1 MEWSKIVDSEHLLND
16 APQLTPVSPGVSF
29 FQMPKDN
36 ADPRTSSS
44 DIGIFLSTIF
54 HIASIACVPFLIIG
68 TVNGNVYTCGLL
80 LVWILYYSFRL
91 AKSGKLLGLA
101 FLVITLSAMVLGI
114 YNFGL
119 MSQHKNAKI
128 YLGEEKEFC
137 RETTYETLLL
147 KYETEKSMISA
158 SFRICLD
165 KQHVQP
171 ETCIKEV
178 NQRTSLNEVL
188 FGNRLLRLSNCA
200 NSLATKEKS
209 LDRLKTKPWVKFW
222 LSLL

>member
-1 MEWSKIVDSEHLLND
+1 
-16 APQLTPVSPGVSF
+16 
-29 FQMPKDN
+29 MPKDN

-54 HIASIACVPFLIIG
+54 HIASIACVPFLANG
-68 TVNGNVYTCGLL
+68 TVNGNIYACGLL
-80 LVWILYYSFRL
+80 FVWTIYYSVRL
-91 AKSGKLLGLA
+91 AKSRKLLGLA
-101 FLVITLSAMVLGI
+101 FLVITLSAIVLGI

-119 MSQHKNAKI
+119 MSQYKNARL
-128 YLGEEKEFC
+128 YLGEEKQFC
-137 RETTYETLLL
+137 REATYETLLL

-178 NQRTSLNEVL
+178 NQRTSLNEVM

-200 NSLATKEKS
+200 NSLTTKEKS
-209 LDRLKTKPWVKFW
+209 VDRLKNKPWVKFW